1 MKRVAII
8 GGGGWGTALSIAL
21 SRMGHKIRLWV
32 HEPELVTAINEER
45 CNPLYLGGFSIP
57 EPVVATDSLG
67 FGLEGAEIVVTAL
80 PASHCRRIY
89 REMLPFLRPEAI
101 LVSATKGIESASLQ
115 RMSEV
120 MEAVVS
126 PSFRPRMAAISGPTF
141 AREVARG
148 DPTAV
153 VVAGPDPTANR
164 VVQTEFSGPSLR
176 FYTNTDII
184 GVELGGAVKNVIAIA
199 AGVCAGMG
207 LGCNSV
213 AAVVTRGLVE
223 MTRLVVACG
232 GRSETMAGLAGVGDL
247 VLTCHGEPSRNRR
260 VGFQLGKG
268 RGLAEITA
276 GMRTVAE
283 GIPATAA
290 TLKLAARYG
299 LEMPI
304 TEQVNLLLHHRKNPR
319 DAARDLMERRL
330 KEE

>member
-120 MEAVVS
+120 MEAVIS

-290 TLKLAARYG
+290 TLKLAERYG

-304 TEQVNLLLHHRKNPR
+304 AEQVNLLLHHRKNPR

>member
-21 SRMGHKIRLWV
+21 SGMGHRIRLWV
-32 HEPELVTAINEER
+32 YESELVSAINERR

-57 EPVVATDSLG
+57 DPVVATDSLD

-80 PASHCRRIY
+80 PANCCRPIY
-89 REMLPFLRPEAI
+89 QEMLPYLRPEAI
-101 LVSATKGIESASLQ
+101 LVSATKGLESTSLQ

-126 PSFRPRMAAISGPTF
+126 PRFRPRMAAISGPTF

-148 DPTAV
+148 DPTAI
-153 VVAGPDPTANR
+153 VVAGPDPAVNR

-207 LGCNSV
+207 LGCNAV

-232 GRSETMAGLAGVGDL
+232 GRSETMAGLAGMGDL
-247 VLTCHGEPSRNRR
+247 VLTCHGELSRNRR

-268 RGLAEITA
+268 CRLAEITA

-283 GIPATAA
+283 GIPATGA

-304 TEQVNLLLHHRKNPR
+304 TEQVNLMLHHRKSPG
-319 DAARDLMERRL
+319 DAVRDLMGRRL
-330 KEE
+330 REE

>member
-21 SRMGHKIRLWV
+21 SRMGHRIRLWV
-32 HEPELVTAINEER
+32 YESELVAAINEER
-45 CNPLYLGGFSIP
+45 RNPLDLSGFASP
-57 EPVVATDSLG
+57 EPVVATDSLE

-80 PASHCRRIY
+80 PANCCRPIY
-89 REMLPFLRPEAI
+89 REMLPFLRAEAI

-120 MEAVVS
+120 MEAVIS
-126 PSFRPRMAAISGPTF
+126 PCFRPRMAVISGPTF

-153 VVAGPDPTANR
+153 VVAGPDPTVNR

-213 AAVVTRGLVE
+213 AAVVSRGLVE

-232 GRSETMAGLAGVGDL
+232 GRSETMAGLAGMGDL
-247 VLTCHGEPSRNRR
+247 VLTCHGELSRNRR
-260 VGFQLGKG
+260 VGYQLGKG
-268 RGLAEITA
+268 CGLAEITE

-283 GIPATAA
+283 GIPATGAA
-290 TLKLAARYG
+290 LKLAARYG

-319 DAARDLMERRL
+319 DAVRELMERRL

>member
-21 SRMGHKIRLWV
+21 SGMGHPIRLWV
-32 HEPELVTAINEER
+32 YEPELVPAINEER
-45 CNPLYLGGFSIP
+45 CNPLYLSGFSVP
-57 EPVVATDSLG
+57 EPVVATGSLG

-80 PASHCRRIY
+80 PANCCRRIY
-89 REMLPFLRPEAI
+89 QEMLPYLCPEAI
-101 LVSATKGIESASLQ
+101 LVSATKGLESASLQ

-120 MEAVVS
+120 MEAVIA
-126 PSFRPRMAAISGPTF
+126 PCFRPRMAAISGPTF

-148 DPTAV
+148 DPTAL
-153 VVAGPDPTANR
+153 VVAGPDPTVNR
-164 VVQTEFSGPSLR
+164 VVQTEFSSPLLR

-232 GRSETMAGLAGVGDL
+232 GRSETMAGLAGMGDL
-247 VLTCHGEPSRNRR
+247 VLTCHGELSRNRR

-268 RGLAEITA
+268 HGLDAITA

-283 GIPATAA
+283 GIPATGA
-290 TLKLAARYG
+290 TLKLAARHR

-304 TEQVNLLLHHRKNPR
+304 TEQVNLLLHHQKNPR
-319 DAARDLMERRL
+319 DAVRDLMERRL
-330 KEE
+330 REE

>member
-21 SRMGHKIRLWV
+21 SGMGHRIRLWV
-32 HEPELVTAINEER
+32 YESELVPAINER
-45 CNPLYLGGFSIP
+45 QCNPLYLSGFTIP
-57 EPVVATDSLG
+57 EPVVATDSLD

-80 PASHCRRIY
+80 PANCCRPIY
-89 REMLPFLRPEAI
+89 QEMLPCLRPEAI
-101 LVSATKGIESASLQ
+101 LVSATKGLERTSLQ

-126 PSFRPRMAAISGPTF
+126 PRFRPRMAAISGPTF
-141 AREVARG
+141 AKEVARG
-148 DPTAV
+148 DPTAI
-153 VVAGPDPTANR
+153 VVAGPDPAVNR

-176 FYTNTDII
+176 FYTNSDII

-207 LGCNSV
+207 LGCNAV

-247 VLTCHGEPSRNRR
+247 VLTCHGELSRNRR
-260 VGFQLGKG
+260 VGIQLGKG
-268 RGLAEITA
+268 CGLSEITA

-283 GIPATAA
+283 GIPATGA

-304 TEQVNLLLHHRKNPR
+304 TEQVNLMLHHGKDPR
-319 DAARDLMERRL
+319 EAVRDLMGRRL

>member
-21 SRMGHKIRLWV
+21 SRMGHRLRLWV
-32 HEPELVTAINEER
+32 YETELVAAINEER
-45 CNPLYLGGFSIP
+45 RNPLYLDGFSIP
-57 EPVVATDSLG
+57 ESVVATDSLG
-67 FGLEGAEIVVTAL
+67 FALEGAEIVVTAL
-80 PASHCRRIY
+80 PANCCRRIY
-89 REMLPFLRPEAI
+89 QEMLPFLHPEAI

-120 MEAVVS
+120 MDGVIS
-126 PSFRPRMAAISGPTF
+126 PRFRPRMAAISGPTF

-148 DPTAV
+148 DPTAI
-153 VVAGPDPTANR
+153 VVAGPNPAVNR
-164 VVQTEFSGPSLR
+164 VVQTEFSDPSLR

-232 GRSETMAGLAGVGDL
+232 GRSETMAGLAGMGDL
-247 VLTCHGEPSRNRR
+247 VLTCHGELSRNRR
-260 VGFQLGKG
+260 VGFQLG
-268 RGLAEITA
+268 RGHGLSEITE

-283 GIPATAA
+283 GIPATGA

-304 TEQVNLLLHHRKNPR
+304 IEQVNLMLHHRKNPR
-319 DAARDLMERRL
+319 DAVRDLMERRL

>member
-21 SRMGHKIRLWV
+21 SGMGHRIRLWV
-32 HEPELVTAINEER
+32 YESELVPAINERR
-45 CNPLYLGGFSIP
+45 CNPLYLSGFTIP
-57 EPVVATDSLG
+57 EPVVATDSLD

-80 PASHCRRIY
+80 PANCCRPIY
-89 REMLPFLRPEAI
+89 QEMLPCLRPEAI
-101 LVSATKGIESASLQ
+101 LVSATKGLERTSLQ

-126 PSFRPRMAAISGPTF
+126 PRFRPRMAAISGPTF

-148 DPTAV
+148 DPTAIV
-153 VVAGPDPTANR
+153 AAGPDPAVNR

-176 FYTNTDII
+176 FYTNSDII

-207 LGCNSV
+207 LGCNAV

-247 VLTCHGEPSRNRR
+247 VLTCHGQLSRNRR
-260 VGFQLGKG
+260 VGIQLGKG
-268 RGLAEITA
+268 CGLSEITA

-283 GIPATAA
+283 GIPATGA

-304 TEQVNLLLHHRKNPR
+304 TEQVNLMLHHGKDPR
-319 DAARDLMERRL
+319 DAVRDLMGRRL

>member
-21 SRMGHKIRLWV
+21 SRRGHRLRLWV
-32 HEPELVTAINEER
+32 YESELVAAINEER
-45 CNPLYLGGFSIP
+45 RNPLYLNGFSIP
-57 EPVVATDSLG
+57 EPVVATDSLAVA
-67 FGLEGAEIVVTAL
+67 LEGAEIVVTAL
-80 PASHCRRIY
+80 PANCCRRIY
-89 REMLPFLRPEAI
+89 QEMLPFLRPEAI

-120 MEAVVS
+120 MDGVIS
-126 PSFRPRMAAISGPTF
+126 PRFRPRMTAISGPTF

-148 DPTAV
+148 DPTAI
-153 VVAGPDPTANR
+153 VVAGPDPTVNR
-164 VVQTEFSGPSLR
+164 VVQTEFSDPSLR

-232 GRSETMAGLAGVGDL
+232 GRRETMAGLAGLGDL
-247 VLTCHGEPSRNRR
+247 VLTCHGELSRNRR
-260 VGFQLGKG
+260 VGFQLG
-268 RGLAEITA
+268 RGQGLDDVTA

-283 GIPATAA
+283 GIPATGA
-290 TLKLAARYG
+290 TLKLAARYR

-304 TEQVNLLLHHRKNPR
+304 TEQVNLMLHHRKNPR
-319 DAARDLMERRL
+319 DAMRDLMERRL